1 MTARKLG
8 QSWWVDFRSERV
20 RYRKRSP
27 VNSRAGA
34 RAFEVTLRQR
44 LARGESVNRASTT
57 PPSLAEFAA
66 QWFEE
71 YVKPNN
77 RYGERKNK
85 QYVLASLIAF
95 FGKIPVSK
103 ITSHHIEQYK
113 ALKVNEGLSNK
124 TIRNHL
130 TILRKCLTTA
140 YDWLELKGSPPSVK
154 WPKCVPPRTD
164 YLSSEECALL
174 LSRARGPAYELILS
188 ALRTGMRQGEL
199 RGLQWDSI
207 DWENRLIVVRH
218 SRCDYTKTLNAPK
231 SNRERHIPLDSE
243 VHALLLRR
251 ARDKGYVFTHAKGQP
266 FDRSRLHQVLR
277 DVCDEAGLR
286 KIGWHTLRHTFASH
300 LVMRGVPLPAVQQL
314 LGHTT
319 IVMTMRYAHVA
330 PSVLREAIEVLD
342 PKMPSSRF
350 GQPVGKQWGEA
361 ARLQP
366 ESL

>member
-1 MTARKLG
+1 L
-8 QSWWVDFRSERV
+8 
-20 RYRKRSP
+20 P
-27 VNSRAGA
+27 
-34 RAFEVTLRQR
+34 
-44 LARGESVNRASTT
+44 
-57 PPSLAEFAA
+57 EFAA

-77 RYGERKNK
+77 RYAERKNK
-85 QYVLASLIAF
+85 QYVLASLVAF
-95 FGKIPVSK
+95 FGKIPVSQ

-113 ALKVNEGLSNK
+113 AAKVKEGLSNK

-140 YDWLELKGSPPSVK
+140 YEWLELKGSPPSIK
-154 WPKCVPPRTD
+154 WPKCAPPRTD
-164 YLSSEECALL
+164 YLSSDECALL
-174 LSRARGPAYELILS
+174 LSHARGAGYELILS

-243 VHALLLRR
+243 VHALLLGRK
-251 ARDKGYVFTHAKGQP
+251 RDKGYVFTHAKGQP
-266 FDRSRLHQVLR
+266 FDRSRLHQLLR
-277 DVCDEAGLR
+277 DVCDAAGLR

-300 LVMRGVPLPAVQQL
+300 LVMKGVPLPAVQQL

-342 PKMPSSRF
+342 PKMPKSHF
-350 GQPVGKQWGEA
+350 GQPVGKQWAEA
-361 ARLQP
+361 A
-366 ESL
+366 